1 LCHQGERIDFTGV
14 LDRLDSLDGGRYEI
28 HDYKTSKTLPTREEL
43 ERDRQLSLYQ
53 LAVEEAFTDAREVE
67 LVWHY
72 LAFGR
77 ELRLRRG
84 RAELDKVAASAVSTV
99 QAIQGADDFPARESA
114 LCAWCDVQEHCPK
127 RKHLCM
133 G

>member
-1 LCHQGERIDFTGV
+1 M
-14 LDRLDSLDGGRYEI
+14 DSLDGGRYEI

-53 LAVEEAFTDAREVE
+53 MAVEEAFADAREVE

-84 RAELDKVAASAVSTV
+84 RAELERVAASAVATV
-99 QAIQGADDFPARESA
+99 RAIQGADDFPARESA